1 MIMEQ
6 VVDVSIVH
14 GGDKANASG
23 WVCQCVVW
31 MTAKN
36 GAPHLS
42 VTTPPTKTAW
52 RAHVVV
58 KSSIKDFAIMITEQV
73 VFVSLVQK
81 REQRDATGWVCLGVV
96 RMTAEHGALH
106 WATQRQSR
114 QGQRHVQ
121 VSRIGSDAIKS
132 ERV

>member
-58 KSSIKDFAIMITEQV
+58 KSSINDFAIMITEQV

-81 REQRDATGWVCLGVV
+81 REQRDVTGWVCLGVV
-96 RMTAEHGALH
+96 RMTAEHGVLN
-106 WATQRQSR
+106 WATQRQNR

-121 VSRIGSDAIKS
+121 VSRHRI
-132 ERV
+132 